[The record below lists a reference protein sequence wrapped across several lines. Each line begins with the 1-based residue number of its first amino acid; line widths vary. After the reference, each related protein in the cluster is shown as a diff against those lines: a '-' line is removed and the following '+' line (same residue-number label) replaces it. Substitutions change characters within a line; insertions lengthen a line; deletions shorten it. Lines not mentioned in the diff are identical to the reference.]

1 MGFKKGGKQQKRKK
15 PRKRG
20 GRKSKSARL
29 LDSEG
34 NPAPRGRGR
43 LPAALKRTEKPGVD
57 TTSIPVKRAAMALGH
72 NLTGKGYE
80 VPELKECSDE
90 ETLDVLDIL
99 DKIEGK
105 PAPRRRGRLPAA
117 FKRPQQPGL
126 DTTSFP
132 GEGNPN
138 SSSGHG
144 EAEAEAEDSEGEE
157 FWECWV
163 FPRYGRGKRGAAAK
177 DSGQEHGQ
185 ERVVEE

>member
-15 PRKRG
+15 PPKTG
-20 GRKSKSARL
+20 GRKSKSFRF

-43 LPAALKRTEKPGVD
+43 LPAALKRPDKPGVD
-57 TTSIPVKRAAMALGH
+57 TTSFPVKRAAMALGH
-72 NLTGKGYE
+72 NLTGKGYD

-90 ETLDVLDIL
+90 DTLDVLDM
-99 DKIEGK
+99 DKIVFRPEK
-105 PAPRRRGRLPAA
+105 PGV
-117 FKRPQQPGL
+117 

-144 EAEAEAEDSEGEE
+144 EAEAEAEDSEGED